1 MNLTNST
8 GENINEEFSVLMD
21 VIECIIV
28 IFAITGNV
36 FVISAH
42 LKDPLKLFQTSSS
55 QFILNIAV
63 VDLLA
68 AILTTI
74 MLVDSFIIG
83 KLTILHT
90 ERFISS
96 PILLAFPSFF
106 VLSVERFCSVAFPL
120 WHRAR
125 VTICLCRKCLLGVW
139 FFHITYEAV
148 SAVIEDTVASW
159 TRLVYALF
167 FFISTQVF
175 YLATALSLKKQ
186 NHQIIARQDT
196 GENSST
202 SNNPAIA
209 RAIKIRLLN
218 EKQFL
223 ITISIICL
231 FLALTILPSIIYYNI
246 RHLLFPETV
255 RFNPNAKIIILVLR
269 INFMINPLIYLWRLG
284 NYRKTLKVLCCSCK

>member
-8 GENINEEFSVLMD
+8 GENINDEFSVLMD

-36 FVISAH
+36 FVIIAH

-68 AILTTI
+68 AIITTI
-74 MLVDSFIIG
+74 MLVDSFISG
-83 KLTILHT
+83 KLTIPHA

-96 PILLAFPSFF
+96 PILLAFPSYF
-106 VLSVERFCSVAFPL
+106 VHSVERFCSVAFPL

-125 VTICLCRKCLLGVW
+125 VTICSCRKCLLVVW

-148 SAVIEDTVASW
+148 SAVFGDTVTNW
-159 TRLVYALF
+159 TRLVYVLL

-175 YLATALSLKKQ
+175 YLATVLSLKKQ
-186 NHQIIARQDT
+186 NHQMIARQDT
-196 GENSST
+196 GENST

-218 EKQFL
+218 EKQFV

-231 FLALTILPSIIYYNI
+231 FLALTVLPSIIYYQI
-246 RHLLFPETV
+246 GYLLFPEAV
-255 RFNPNAKIIILVLR
+255 RFKPTVKIITLVLK
-269 INFMINPLIYLWRLG
+269 INFMINPLIYLWRFG
-284 NYRKTLKVLCCSCK
+284 NYRKTLKVLCCSCE